1 MNPLTHREEIFQR
14 FLELWFRNYKKERA
28 IKFYAEKLLL
38 APSHLAKVIK
48 EVSQK
53 SVSLWIDEMFI
64 MLAKAMLKISDMT
77 VSQIAEGLN
86 FVNPSFSVYISKKQE

>member
-1 MNPLTHREEIFQR
+1 
-14 FLELWFRNYKKERA
+14 
-28 IKFYAEKLLL
+28 
-38 APSHLAKVIK
+38 
-48 EVSQK
+48 
-53 SVSLWIDEMFI
+53 